1 MVAFSIT
8 IFPAMTCTLHWQVVN
23 NDVPIEKLVEKV
35 TIPNANS
42 LYSRREFSLSTT
54 HGDKASKCGIREGK
68 DFDL

>member
-1 MVAFSIT
+1 
-8 IFPAMTCTLHWQVVN
+8 LHWQVVN